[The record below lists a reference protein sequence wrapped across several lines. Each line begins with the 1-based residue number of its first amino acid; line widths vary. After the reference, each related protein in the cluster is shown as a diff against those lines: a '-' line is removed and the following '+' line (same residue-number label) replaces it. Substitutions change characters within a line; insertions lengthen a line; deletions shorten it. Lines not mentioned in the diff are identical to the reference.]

1 MGEINGKSNW
11 NLFSPPLPPLQCWVC
26 VARSTNPQH
35 CNVGSG
41 GGRGTQNKNVSVS
54 VAMAHW
60 LPDITH
66 VIDGGVWMLWA
77 LRKRYQRLHFR
88 FSRLFLPSTDRCQRA
103 CIHRNLFLNIIVKQM
118 LNLPATTDD
127 IDKDMAHERVPRRI
141 TVPRRVP
148 GTLTMSPSW
157 YVAPHNFYGP
167 YKYDRRHDIHRQ
179 DHGQNNS
186 WTVRS
191 QSGLS
196 QVSVRSTVRSQSGL
210 VKTNTKCN
218 VGD

>member
-1 MGEINGKSNW
+1 MGEINGKSNL

-35 CNVGSG
+35 CNGGERGRTGDTKQKCFRKCCDGSLAP
-41 GGRGTQNKNVSVS
+41 RHHPCHRWRSVN
-54 VAMAHW
+54 
-60 LPDITH
+60 
-66 VIDGGVWMLWA
+66 A
-77 LRKRYQRLHFR
+77 LNIEETMSTRFTKKGRLHFR

-167 YKYDRRHDIHRQ
+167 YKYDRRHDIHMQ

-186 WTVRS
+186 
-191 QSGLS
+191 
-196 QVSVRSTVRSQSGL
+196 
-210 VKTNTKCN
+210 
-218 VGD
+218 

>member
-1 MGEINGKSNW
+1 M
-11 NLFSPPLPPLQCWVC
+11 
-26 VARSTNPQH
+26 STRFTKK
-35 CNVGSG
+35 G
-41 GGRGTQNKNVSVS
+41 
-54 VAMAHW
+54 
-60 LPDITH
+60 
-66 VIDGGVWMLWA
+66 
-77 LRKRYQRLHFR
+77 RLHFR

-167 YKYDRRHDIHRQ
+167 YRYDTRHDIHMKTMGKTIPEQ
-179 DHGQNNS
+179 SGHSQVS
-186 WTVRS
+186 VRS
-191 QSGLS
+191 QSGL
-196 QVSVRSTVRSQSGL
+196 QSGL
-210 VKTNTKCN
+210 SQVLLKQIRNAILVIKKISL
-218 VGD
+218 

>member
-1 MGEINGKSNW
+1 MNALNIEETM
-11 NLFSPPLPPLQCWVC
+11 
-26 VARSTNPQH
+26 STRFTEK
-35 CNVGSG
+35 G
-41 GGRGTQNKNVSVS
+41 
-54 VAMAHW
+54 
-60 LPDITH
+60 
-66 VIDGGVWMLWA
+66 
-77 LRKRYQRLHFR
+77 RLHFR

-167 YKYDRRHDIHRQ
+167 YKYDRRHDIHMQ

-186 WTVRS
+186 
-191 QSGLS
+191 
-196 QVSVRSTVRSQSGL
+196 
-210 VKTNTKCN
+210 
-218 VGD
+218 

>member
-1 MGEINGKSNW
+1 MGEIDGKSNFEFI
-11 NLFSPPLPPLQCWVC
+11 LTPAPPIKCFRKCCDGSLAPWHHPCHRC
-26 VARSTNPQH
+26 RSVNTLN
-35 CNVGSG
+35 SEE
-41 GGRGTQNKNVSVS
+41 TMS
-54 VAMAHW
+54 
-60 LPDITH
+60 
-66 VIDGGVWMLWA
+66 
-77 LRKRYQRLHFR
+77 KRFTKKRRLHFR
-88 FSRLFLPSTDRCQRA
+88 LSCLFLPSTDRCQRA

-167 YKYDRRHDIHRQ
+167 YKYDRRHDIHMQ

-218 VGD
+218 FGD

>member
-1 MGEINGKSNW
+1 
-11 NLFSPPLPPLQCWVC
+11 
-26 VARSTNPQH
+26 
-35 CNVGSG
+35 
-41 GGRGTQNKNVSVS
+41 
-54 VAMAHW
+54 MAHW

-66 VIDGGVWMLWA
+66 VIDGGVWMLWT
-77 LRKRYQRLHFR
+77 LRKRCQRVLQKKGRLHFR

-167 YKYDRRHDIHRQ
+167 YKYDRRHDIHMQ

-186 WTVRS
+186 WTVGS
-191 QSGLS
+191 QAGLS

-210 VKTNTKCN
+210 IKTKDFPHSSN
-218 VGD
+218 